1 MVALLAAT
9 TDCCRGAWTARGTA
23 FGVGTTARGTA
34 FGVGTIVRAERNP
47 GTPALLTTELEP
59 GALAPRT
66 ELEPGALAPPTTE
79 RGAAR
84 WSFGSRD
91 DVPLRAAAFRESLES
106 LDLLRSL
113 ALEPS
118 VSVRELCVH

>member
-9 TDCCRGAWTARGTA
+9 TDCCRGAW
-23 FGVGTTARGTA
+23 TARGTA

-59 GALAPRT
+59 GALAP
-66 ELEPGALAPPTTE
+66 PTTE

-84 WSFGSRD
+84 WSSGSRD